1 MKLSGLFSGENQ
13 IADTGKTQVNYARFE
28 VINRQIQAMTP
39 GQTIQ
44 GEVVSREGNEV
55 RIQVAE
61 DMVLQAKLDRNMNL
75 DVGMY
80 LTFEV
85 KNNGKALLLSP
96 LFTNMAT
103 DANVQKA
110 LDMAALPMNGTTVAM
125 TKQLM
130 EAGLSIDKNT
140 LQQVYREV
148 NMFPEAT
155 SSDIVNLHKMQM
167 PVNADNVSQM
177 ASYRNLTHQLVTGLN
192 HVLDAIPEVFSQMAE
207 SGNAEGMIKLYRQLE
222 AMVQEQASGDVLHT
236 ESVLRPTELPH
247 SMGTLRQEEAISPE
261 GTFSPE
267 KLVNHEE
274 LLNPEKYL
282 TPEKLLNSEELLS
295 KEEASTPEKLLHTEE
310 RNDLQEEL
318 LRTDGK
324 PQEAGSGLPEQSFL
338 HAAETVN
345 HDSLT
350 LLKHFLQKKDGKDF
364 LEPLLRLLKE
374 QWTITPEE
382 VSEPEQVESLYGRI
396 HKQLRSLAQTLEDSG
411 QGSTAA
417 YKAVTNIN
425 QNLDFMQQLNQIYT
439 YVQLPLRLQQ
449 GDAHGDL
456 YVYTNKKHLASK
468 EGKISALLHLDMEYL
483 GTVDVYVSM
492 LNDKV
497 NTKFYLQD
505 DEMLDFLT
513 EHMDILTQ
521 RLAKRGYQCSCEMQL
536 RQQGEEVVN
545 DIRTLLQR
553 EKQVAIAEYAFDVR
567 T

>member
-55 RIQVAE
+55 QIQVAE

-207 SGNAEGMIKLYRQLE
+207 SGDAEGMIKLYRQLE
-222 AMVQEQASGDVLHT
+222 AMVQEQASGDALHT

-247 SMGTLRQEEAISPE
+247 SMGALRQEAINPE

-267 KLVNHEE
+267 KLVNPEE
-274 LLNPEKYL
+274 LLN
-282 TPEKLLNSEELLS
+282 PEKLLNSEELLS
-295 KEEASTPEKLLHTEE
+295 KKEASTPEKLLHTEE

-318 LRTDGK
+318 LRTEEK
-324 PQEAGSGLPEQSFL
+324 TQEAGSGLPEQNFL
-338 HAAETVN
+338 HAAETAN

-425 QNLDFMQQLNQIYT
+425 QNLDFMQQINQIYT

-468 EGKISALLHLDMEYL
+468 EGKISALLHLDMEHL

-536 RQQGEEVVN
+536 RQQGEEAVN

>member
-1 MKLSGLFSGENQ
+1 MKLAGLFLGENQ
-13 IADTGKTQVNYARFE
+13 IADIGKTQVDNGRFE

-55 RIQVAE
+55 QIQIAE
-61 DMVLQAKLDRNMNL
+61 DMVLHAKLDRNMNL

-110 LDMAALPMNGTTVAM
+110 LDMASLPMNGTTVAM

-130 EAGLSIDKNT
+130 EVGLPIDKNT
-140 LQQVYREV
+140 LQQIYREV
-148 NMFPEAT
+148 NIFPEAT

-167 PVNADNVSQM
+167 SVNADNVSQM
-177 ASYRNLTHQLVTGLN
+177 VSYRNLSHQLVTGLN
-192 HVLDAIPEVFSQMAE
+192 HVLDAIPEVFSRMIE
-207 SGNAEGMIKLYRQLE
+207 SGDTEGIVTLYRQLQ
-222 AMVQEQASGDVLHT
+222 AMAQEQSSGEALHA
-236 ESVLRPTELPH
+236 ESVLQSEELLY
-247 SMGTLRQEEAISPE
+247 STGVLRKEEAVSPE
-261 GTFSPE
+261 GACI
-267 KLVNHEE
+267 
-274 LLNPEKYL
+274 
-282 TPEKLLNSEELLS
+282 PEKLLI
-295 KEEASTPEKLLHTEE
+295 TEKLLDLEQLSNKGGLSSTEKLLYTEE
-310 RNDLQEEL
+310 RNGLQEEL
-318 LRTDGK
+318 LRSEDHTK
-324 PQEAGSGLPEQSFL
+324 EADRGVSEQNFL
-338 HAAETVN
+338 QTEN
-345 HDSLT
+345 HDSST
-350 LLKHFLQKKDGKDF
+350 LLNYLLQKKDGKVF
-364 LEPLLRLLKE
+364 LEPMLRLLKE

-382 VSEPEQVESLYGRI
+382 VSEPEQVESLYNRI
-396 HKQLRSLAQTLEDSG
+396 HKQLKSLTQTLEDSG

-425 QNLDFMQQLNQIYT
+425 QNLDFMQQINQIYT

-456 YVYTNKKHLASK
+456 YVYTNKKNLASN
-468 EGKISALLHLDMEYL
+468 EGKISALLHLDMEHL
-483 GTVDVYVSM
+483 GAVDVYVSM
-492 LNDKV
+492 QNEKV

-505 DEMLDFLT
+505 DEMLDFLA

-521 RLAKRGYQCSCEMQL
+521 RLQKRGYQCNCEMQL
-536 RQQGEEVVN
+536 RQQGEEAVN
-545 DIRTLLQR
+545 DIRTLLQK
-553 EKQVAIAEYAFDVR
+553 EKQVPIAEYAFDVR

>member
-28 VINRQIQAMTP
+28 VINRQIQTMTP

-55 RIQVAE
+55 QIQVAE

-192 HVLDAIPEVFSQMAE
+192 HVLDAIPEVFSQMAD
-207 SGNAEGMIKLYRQLE
+207 SGDAEGMIKLYRQLE
-222 AMVQEQASGDVLHT
+222 AMVQEQASGDALHT

-247 SMGTLRQEEAISPE
+247 SMGAVRQEAISPE

-267 KLVNHEE
+267 KLVNPDE
-274 LLNPEKYL
+274 LLN
-282 TPEKLLNSEELLS
+282 PEKLLNSEELLS

-318 LRTDGK
+318 LRTEEK
-324 PQEAGSGLPEQSFL
+324 TQEAGSGLPEQNFL
-338 HAAETVN
+338 HAAETAN

-425 QNLDFMQQLNQIYT
+425 QNLDFMQQINQIYT

-468 EGKISALLHLDMEYL
+468 EGKISALLHLDMEHL

-536 RQQGEEVVN
+536 RQQGEEAVN

>member
-1 MKLSGLFSGENQ
+1 MKLAGLFSGENQ
-13 IADTGKTQVNYARFE
+13 IADTGKTQVNNARFE
-28 VINRQIQAMTP
+28 GINRQIQAMTP

-55 RIQVAE
+55 QIQVAE

-130 EAGLSIDKNT
+130 EAGLPIDKNT

-155 SSDIVNLHKMQM
+155 SADIVNLHKMQM
-167 PVNADNVSQM
+167 PVNAENVSQM
-177 ASYRNLTHQLVTGLN
+177 VSYRNLTHQLVTGLN
-192 HVLDAIPEVFSQMAE
+192 HVLDAIPEVFYRMAE
-207 SGNAEGMIKLYRQLE
+207 SGDTEGMVTLYHQLE
-222 AMVQEQASGDVLHT
+222 AMVQEQAPGEALHA
-236 ESVLRPTELPH
+236 ENVLRPEKLSPST
-247 SMGTLRQEEAISPE
+247 GTLQQETISPE
-261 GTFSPE
+261 GTLSLEKLLSPE
-267 KLVNHEE
+267 G
-274 LLNPEKYL
+274 LLNPEKQ
-282 TPEKLLNSEELLS
+282 PEPEVLWNTEELLS
-295 KEEASTPEKLLHTEE
+295 PEELSRPEELSSPEE
-310 RNDLQEEL
+310 RLHAEEGNGLREEL
-318 LRTDGK
+318 LRTEGK
-324 PQEAGSGLPEQSFL
+324 PQEAGRGVQEQNFL
-338 HAAETVN
+338 H
-345 HDSLT
+345 S
-350 LLKHFLQKKDGKDF
+350 LQKKDGKDI
-364 LEPLLRLLKE
+364 LDSMLRLLKE

-396 HKQLRSLAQTLEDSG
+396 QKQLRCLAQTLEDSG

-425 QNLDFMQQLNQIYT
+425 QNLDFMQQINQIYT

-456 YVYTNKKHLASK
+456 YVYTSKKHLASK
-468 EGKISALLHLDMEYL
+468 EGKISALLHLDMEHL

-492 LNDKV
+492 LNEKV

-513 EHMDILTQ
+513 EHMDILTK

-536 RQQGEEVVN
+536 RQQGEEAAH
-545 DIRTLLQR
+545 DIRTLLQK
-553 EKQVAIAEYAFDVR
+553 EKQVPIAEYAFDVR